1 MRELHRRLLSAT
13 QIPSLFVVLSI
24 FSLIAPGSRH
34 SLYAEKTTVR
44 IGILAHRGLPRIY
57 EDFTPTLEQLN
68 RSIPGYRFEAVPFLL
83 SETDKTLSRT
93 DLDFLIANPA
103 IYVLAESR
111 YGASRI
117 ATMEIPSG
125 RGRRSSFST
134 VIFKRKDLAGI
145 DTISD
150 LKGRS
155 IAAPDATS
163 FGGWIAALRE
173 LKRAGVQTDD
183 LSRIIFV
190 GTHEAV
196 IHAVLT
202 GTADAGV
209 VRTGI
214 IESLQSE
221 TFSPDDLTV
230 INEQLTPGMKE
241 RHSSTLYP
249 EWAFAAMPGTPTDLA
264 RSVTLSLLQLNTAG
278 IGWVAPADYREVHA
292 CLRELAL
299 EPYEPEPISLR
310 QFLHDYDLYLIGIAL
325 AVLLVLSLWTYRSYR
340 LNRSLKDM
348 RVELT
353 SRTDY
358 IDQMYRHERYLRQ
371 ALQTVAD
378 INQLLVTETDLPVL
392 LQKCCDRLAEHSH
405 YTMAWIGFVDGQE
418 CRIAYHSEDH
428 LRYLEVKPQISL
440 DPKDPLSRGPAGR
453 ALLDNHPYII
463 NDITTAADFMPW
475 KDRALQAGIQAVA
488 CYPLRPRSDLPPIG
502 LLTIYSR
509 RERGFDSEEAGMLE
523 ELAGDIGFAINAFRI
538 REDLQRIEMEKFLEQ
553 EEVIETFARLIEQR
567 DSYTAGHQSRVAR
580 YSELIA
586 LELGLSSE
594 QIQLLTRAARL
605 HDVGK
610 VSTPDSILLKPGPL
624 DPYEHR
630 LIRMHVDI
638 GVTMLSGTPLYR
650 NLAEI
655 IRYHH
660 EHFDGSGYPK
670 GARGRQIPLLARI
683 LTIADAFDAMTT
695 SRIYRPRKTVND
707 ALDEIERLA
716 GSRYDPEI
724 VPAVRPALA
733 DVTVDESIHQEPAT
747 MLEQERFAFFFRDQ
761 LTRLYNEKYLAYLEK
776 KGETPALSK
785 QIDLQ
790 LHGFHSYNRRL
801 SWHEG
806 DVLLQRVAGR
816 LRELYPDC
824 LCFRIQGDDFLL
836 FLNDVRPVPEET
848 QFDEEL
854 AGTGVTIDISP
865 RTP

>member
-1 MRELHRRLLSAT
+1 MRELHRRLSSAT
-13 QIPSLFVVLSI
+13 QIPSLFVILSI
-24 FSLIAPGSRH
+24 FSFFLPGFSQ
-34 SLYAEKTTVR
+34 SLTAEKAVVR

-68 RSIPGYRFEAVPFLL
+68 RTIPNYRFEAVPFLL

-93 DLDFLIANPA
+93 DLHFLIANPA
-103 IYVLAESR
+103 IYVLAEFR

-117 ATMEIPSG
+117 ATMEVPSG

-134 VIFKRKDLAGI
+134 VIFKRKDLDGI
-145 DTISD
+145 DTIDD

-230 INEQLTPGMKE
+230 LNEQLTPGMNE

-353 SRTDY
+353 SRNDY

-405 YTMAWIGFVDGQE
+405 YSMAWIGFVDGQE

-509 RERGFDSEEAGMLE
+509 RERGFDNEEAGMLE
-523 ELAGDIGFAINAFRI
+523 ELAGDIG
-538 REDLQRIEMEKFLEQ
+538 
-553 EEVIETFARLIEQR
+553 
-567 DSYTAGHQSRVAR
+567 
-580 YSELIA
+580 
-586 LELGLSSE
+586 
-594 QIQLLTRAARL
+594 
-605 HDVGK
+605 
-610 VSTPDSILLKPGPL
+610 
-624 DPYEHR
+624 
-630 LIRMHVDI
+630 
-638 GVTMLSGTPLYR
+638 
-650 NLAEI
+650 
-655 IRYHH
+655 
-660 EHFDGSGYPK
+660 
-670 GARGRQIPLLARI
+670 
-683 LTIADAFDAMTT
+683 
-695 SRIYRPRKTVND
+695 
-707 ALDEIERLA
+707 
-716 GSRYDPEI
+716 
-724 VPAVRPALA
+724 
-733 DVTVDESIHQEPAT
+733 
-747 MLEQERFAFFFRDQ
+747 
-761 LTRLYNEKYLAYLEK
+761 
-776 KGETPALSK
+776 
-785 QIDLQ
+785 
-790 LHGFHSYNRRL
+790 
-801 SWHEG
+801 
-806 DVLLQRVAGR
+806 
-816 LRELYPDC
+816 
-824 LCFRIQGDDFLL
+824 
-836 FLNDVRPVPEET
+836 
-848 QFDEEL
+848 
-854 AGTGVTIDISP
+854 
-865 RTP
+865 